1 MGRDSPALRP
11 SVRRMG
17 PFRVVLLVVLVEVV
31 IIPVAQDRMKVCSLV
46 DKERRP
52 VSSRRGVYV
61 VLADDILC
69 YCINQCIGMGM
80 FDLFIGIYWHTIM
93 LGMCD
98 LLFRCS
104 VCILFV
110 SFSLKIPHHEPTIFG
125 FEIPNHTWIVLWKKV
140 LRNGF

>member
-61 VLADDILC
+61 VLADDIFC
-69 YCINQCIGMGM
+69 YFINQCIGM
-80 FDLFIGIYWHTIM
+80 FDRFIGT
-93 LGMCD
+93 
-98 LLFRCS
+98 R
-104 VCILFV
+104 
-110 SFSLKIPHHEPTIFG
+110 
-125 FEIPNHTWIVLWKKV
+125 
-140 LRNGF
+140 